1 MKQIIRLYTLLVA
14 SCLLTGCNSDEDVGG
29 NSTPVAVQFGSGIV
43 QTKTANDGNQW
54 TLNDRIG
61 IFMIKN
67 GQPLNSSYITEDADN
82 VEYKAQTGGN
92 AISGFTPVSGTPI
105 FYPQNGDKVDFI
117 AYYPYKSSLTNY
129 IYPVD
134 VSNQTSPA
142 NIDVLYANTANIIHS
157 GYNKNSGTVDL
168 GFNHVLSKLSFTL
181 ISGTGSP
188 SLAGAKI
195 EITNLATT
203 ADMSLADG
211 TVTATNSGQTLIANT
226 ATEGLS
232 SSAIVIPQ
240 TLSGTKL
247 IVTLADNASK
257 FEWDFPAN
265 TELQIGKNHQYTITV
280 SKTGITVSSS
290 GITIWTGTG
299 DLATPGTAG
308 TLTQYKVGDYYP
320 DPTNPGTAIGVVFW
334 LDPTAWGYNSSGT
347 PTGYFGK
354 IVSLDQQN
362 GVPWGD
368 NNIDEQAAG
377 VEGIRNSSDGSQGT
391 FNLIS
396 KRKDQSNFSTAY
408 RAFNW
413 IYQKNANDVNG
424 IWYMPAID
432 ELKTLYNI
440 QGTINPKITSAGGT
454 AVYFFYYLS
463 STEYASNGAYVID
476 LEDGTVYSSP
486 NAMNKSSS
494 TSTIYVRGIA
504 KF

>member
-1 MKQIIRLYTLLVA
+1 MKQIIGLYTLLVA

-29 NSTPVAVQFGSGIV
+29 KAAPVAVQFGSGIV
-43 QTKTANDGNQW
+43 QTKTTNDGNQW
-54 TLNDRIG
+54 TLNDPIG
-61 IFMIKN
+61 IFMLKN

-142 NIDVLYANTANIIHS
+142 NIDVLYANTANTTS
-157 GYNKNSGTVDL
+157 GGYNKNSGTVDL
-168 GFNHVLSKLSFTL
+168 RFNHALSKLSFTL

-188 SLAGAKI
+188 NLTGAKI

-203 ADMSLADG
+203 ASVSLSNG
-211 TVTATNSGQTLIANT
+211 SVTETNSGQTLIANT
-226 ATEGLS
+226 AADGLS

-247 IVTLADNASK
+247 IVTLADNVSK
-257 FEWDFPAN
+257 FEWNFTT
-265 TELQIGKNHQYTITV
+265 TEFLEAKNHQYSITV

-290 GITIWTGTG
+290 GISIWKGTG
-299 DLATPGTAG
+299 DAATGGAAEK
-308 TLTQYKVGDYYP
+308 LTQYKVGDYYP
-320 DPTNPGTAIGVVFW
+320 DPANSSTAIGVVFW
-334 LDPTAWGYNSSGT
+334 LDPNAPFYNASVPAS
-347 PTGYFGK
+347 GYFGK

-362 GVPWGD
+362 FVPWGD

-377 VEGIRNSSDGSQGT
+377 VQDIRDTSDGHLGT

-396 KRKDQSNFSTAY
+396 KRKDQSDFATTY
-408 RAFNW
+408 GAFNW

-440 QGTINPKITSAGGT
+440 QGTINPKITSVGGV
-454 AVYFFYYLS
+454 AVSVYYYLS
-463 STEYASNGAYVID
+463 SSEYASNGAYILD
-476 LEDGTVYSSP
+476 MKYGTVYSNP
-486 NAMNKSSS
+486 NFMSKGGYG
-494 TSTIYVRGIA
+494 TDRFVRGIA